1 MAWTDLIQ
9 TLSLILPVPMSVSFY
24 YKRNKSYTAVWV
36 VLVEW
41 HLRSS
46 YSQFF
51 LFCFESVQSFARAMA
66 LDLVEIY
73 LKIFDTLSRR
83 HRLASHQK
91 GEKEGKKRQ
100 KKTHTKEHILA
111 FTTTHCTQYFK
122 LALASASRR

>member
-51 LFCFESVQSFARAMA
+51 LFCFESVQSFARAIA

-73 LKIFDTLSRR
+73 LNIFDTLSRR

-91 GEKEGKKRQ
+91 GEKEEKRKKE
-100 KKTHTKEHILA
+100 KTHTK
-111 FTTTHCTQYFK
+111 THFSLHNNT
-122 LALASASRR
+122 LHSVL